1 MSKKNLFVS
10 AALTAFVLVILVN
23 VASAYKQISSSS
35 ADVQPALPTVTVT
48 STVEVL
54 PTETSVVVLTHQEA
68 ALVAANFLGDTDLF
82 SVENAPWEEKDAYKV
97 VFSSGYIVYVSLDGQ
112 ILSSEAPQPV
122 FVSVPA
128 PATNNGGSGQSQTS
142 SNNSQQQDHDE
153 DDDDDHDDEDEDH
166 EENDDD

>member
-23 VASAYKQISSSS
+23 VASAYKQINNVS
-35 ADVQPALPTVTVT
+35 ADVQPALPTVT

-54 PTETSVVVLTHQEA
+54 PTETETPVVVLTHQEA

-128 PATNNGGSGQSQTS
+128 PATNSQSQVS
-142 SNNSQQQDHDE
+142 SNNSQQQNRDNDNDDH
-153 DDDDDHDDEDEDH
+153 DDDDHDDDH
-166 EENDDD
+166 DDHDD

>member
-1 MSKKNLFVS
+1 MSKKNLFIS
-10 AALTAFVLVILVN
+10 AALTAFVLVVLVN

-35 ADVQPALPTVTVT
+35 VDVPAALPTVT
-48 STVEVL
+48 STVQVL
-54 PTETSVVVLTHQEA
+54 PTETPVVVLTHQEA

-128 PATNNGGSGQSQTS
+128 PATNNGGSGQSQSS
-142 SNNSQQQDHDE
+142 SNNSQQQNHE
-153 DDDDDHDDEDEDH
+153 DDDHDDDNDDH
-166 EENDDD
+166 EEDDDD

>member
-35 ADVQPALPTVTVT
+35 ADVQPVLPTVT

-54 PTETSVVVLTHQEA
+54 PTETQVVVLTHQEA

-128 PATNNGGSGQSQTS
+128 PATNNGGSGQSQAS
-142 SNNSQQQDHDE
+142 SNNSQQQNHNE
-153 DDDDDHDDEDEDH
+153 DDDDDHDDDDH
-166 EENDDD
+166 EEDDDD

>member
-1 MSKKNLFVS
+1 MSKKNLFIS

-35 ADVQPALPTVTVT
+35 ADVQPVLPTAT

-54 PTETSVVVLTHQEA
+54 PSETQVVVLTHQEA

-128 PATNNGGSGQSQTS
+128 PATNNGGSGQSQAS
-142 SNNSQQQDHDE
+142 SNNSQQQNNDDDHDD
-153 DDDDDHDDEDEDH
+153 DDDDDHDDH

>member
-35 ADVQPALPTVTVT
+35 SADVQPALPTVT

-54 PTETSVVVLTHQEA
+54 PTETATPVVVLTHQEA

-128 PATNNGGSGQSQTS
+128 PVTNTVGSGQSQAS
-142 SNNSQQQDHDE
+142 SNSVQQQNQ
-153 DDDDDHDDEDEDH
+153 DDDHDDEDHEEDH
-166 EENDDD
+166 DD

>member
-1 MSKKNLFVS
+1 MSKKNLFIS
-10 AALTAFVLVILVN
+10 AALTAFVLVVLVN

-35 ADVQPALPTVTVT
+35 VEIKPTLSTVT

-54 PTETSVVVLTHQEA
+54 PTETPSVFLTHQEA

-82 SVENAPWEEKDAYKV
+82 SVENASWEEKDAYKV

-128 PATNNGGSGQSQTS
+128 PATSSGGSIQSQTSS
-142 SNNSQQQDHDE
+142 SNNSQQQNHNDDHN
-153 DDDDDHDDEDEDH
+153 DDHDDDEH
-166 EENDDD
+166 EEDDD

>member
-1 MSKKNLFVS
+1 M
-10 AALTAFVLVILVN
+10 
-23 VASAYKQISSSS
+23 
-35 ADVQPALPTVTVT
+35 
-48 STVEVL
+48 
-54 PTETSVVVLTHQEA
+54 
-68 ALVAANFLGDTDLF
+68 AANFLGDTDLF

-142 SNNSQQQDHDE
+142 SNNSQQQNHDE
-153 DDDDDHDDEDEDH
+153 DDDDDHDDDDH
-166 EENDDD
+166 EEDDDD